1 MPSCSD
7 SHIFLFSC
15 HFLSGFIFPS
25 LCLKSFEND
34 PVTKQGSL
42 SLVGTDARS
51 SAISDQGE
59 NSSKLK

>member
-25 LCLKSFEND
+25 FCLKSFESD
-34 PVTKQGSL
+34 PVTKQGIPSL
-42 SLVGTDARS
+42 LAQMHGALLYLTKAKAPVG
-51 SAISDQGE
+51 
-59 NSSKLK
+59 